1 MFPFCFSC
9 WNVTKKQSWQKTLRE
24 IVDQLTK
31 EGWDC
36 ILQQVPFTARDKK
49 RRFYESL
56 EVSALHRDEN
66 VYCTISRKPNSYCQ
80 VQIQDHL
87 TQGSRVKIE
96 THTTL
101 HCHAPEDLYNA
112 LRTAVDQSYR
122 IRRESAVILSPTAQ
136 I

>member
-9 WNVTKKQSWQKTLRE
+9 WTVTKKQSWQKTLRE
-24 IVDQLTK
+24 IVEQLTK
-31 EGWDC
+31 DGWDC

-80 VQIQDHL
+80 VRIQDHL

-112 LRTAVDQSYR
+112 LRTAVDQSCR
-122 IRRESAVILSPTAQ
+122 IRRESAVIPSPTAQ